1 MKFVAQN
8 DDAVFPVEV
17 ERHGSGYVVKIDG
30 RVLSVDMVRAGESLH
45 SLRFE
50 DGTQFAF
57 IHHRHGTQ
65 HEISFGGSKALIE
78 IIDPLSLRRKSRED
92 EAGEAGD
99 VMALMPG
106 RIVRV
111 LVEPGQTVHRGAGLL
126 ILEAMKMENEI
137 RAHVAGVV
145 RDLAVAAGDSV
156 RSGQPLLR
164 VSDA

>member
-1 MKFVAQN
+1 MKFVAQH
-8 DDAVFPVEV
+8 DGGVFPVEV
-17 ERHGSGYVVKIDG
+17 ERHGSGYVVRIEE
-30 RVLSVDMVRAGESLH
+30 RELAVDVVKAGESLH

-92 EAGEAGD
+92 DAGEAGD

-111 LVEPGQTVHRGAGLL
+111 LVEPGQAVHRGAGLL

-137 RAHVAGVV
+137 QSPIDGTVSEVF
-145 RDLAVAAGDSV
+145 VAAGDTV
-156 RSGQPLLR
+156 ESGAAL
-164 VSDA
+164 VHIT

>member
-30 RVLSVDMVRAGESLH
+30 RVLSVDMARAGESVH

-92 EAGEAGD
+92 ESGEAGD

-111 LVEPGQTVHRGAGLL
+111 LVEPGQAVHRGAGLL

-137 RAHVAGVV
+137 QSPIDGTVGEVFV
-145 RDLAVAAGDSV
+145 TAGDTV
-156 RSGQPLLR
+156 ESGAAL
-164 VSDA
+164 VHIT